1 MKVGNVGAVFAN
13 NCHTPACQW
22 LLQLFP
28 PSANPRAHSL
38 VFKFTRRAFPKEFVP
53 SISVRLSS
61 TLLPTYR
68 IMLADQ
74 RARTVPVVCSRLRCA
89 GGLSAP
95 GCWAHPD
102 MLSVGVTAPQPP
114 GALHHCAAV
123 GVPCQMNL
131 TEMRT
136 NFGAWCIVSAPLIL
150 AMDLRDTAELDYV
163 WSVARACCYSTVLLF
178 LLSSFICRVLA
189 V

>member
-1 MKVGNVGAVFAN
+1 
-13 NCHTPACQW
+13 
-22 LLQLFP
+22 
-28 PSANPRAHSL
+28 
-38 VFKFTRRAFPKEFVP
+38 
-53 SISVRLSS
+53 
-61 TLLPTYR
+61 
-68 IMLADQ
+68 
-74 RARTVPVVCSRLRCA
+74 
-89 GGLSAP
+89 
-95 GCWAHPD
+95 

-150 AMDLRDTAELDYV
+150 AMDLRDTAELDHV
-163 WSVARACCYSTVLLF
+163 WSVAPVLILLF
-178 LLSSFICRVLA
+178 CSSSFFLYLSA